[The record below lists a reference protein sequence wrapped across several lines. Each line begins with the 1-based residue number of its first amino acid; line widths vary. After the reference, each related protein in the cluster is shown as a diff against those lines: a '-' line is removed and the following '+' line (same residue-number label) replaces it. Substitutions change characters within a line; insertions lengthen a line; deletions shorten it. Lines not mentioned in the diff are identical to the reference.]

1 MDFSLFD
8 KLYEEETRVDKTDT
22 CEHEVVDENG
32 TLVCSICYEEV
43 GYATIEIPHATNN
56 SRYFMRKTKCKT
68 IFKDIDMLGI
78 NKQVKCIAN
87 DIYNDT
93 CDGKVHRGKFRK
105 AIMFASIYY
114 AYITLDNCQSCDTLL
129 IELNIKRKDALKGLK
144 YVNERLP
151 KKSDMRNRYINTKD
165 LIEEY
170 LTYFHMKQET
180 IDGIMSIYWNI
191 KTTSDLMN
199 RSRPHSVAA
208 GIIWYWISNNDI
220 PITIRDFTKKINLS
234 ELTIHKVIKEIKR
247 IQKGIPFKEIKE
259 Q

>member
-1 MDFSLFD
+1 MDFNLFD
-8 KLYEEETRVDKTDT
+8 KLYEEETRIDKDIS
-22 CEHEVVDENG
+22 CKHDVIDENG
-32 TLVCSICYEEV
+32 TLVCSICYEEI
-43 GYATIEIPHATNN
+43 GHANMEVSQTVNK
-56 SRYFMRKTKCKT
+56 SRYFIRKAKCKT
-68 IFKDIDMLGI
+68 IFKDIDLLCI

-93 CDGKVHRGKFRK
+93 CEGKVHRGKFRK

-129 IELNIKRKDALKGLK
+129 VELNIKKKDALKGLK

-180 IDGIMSIYWNI
+180 IDGIMQIYHNI
-191 KTTSDLMN
+191 DSNSDLMN

-208 GIIWYWISNNDI
+208 GIIWYWISSNDV
-220 PITIRDFTKKINLS
+220 PITIKDFTKKINLS
-234 ELTIHKVIKEIKR
+234 ELTVHKVIKEIKR
-247 IQKGIPFKEIKE
+247 IQKETSFTVVME
-259 Q
+259 